1 MSIRHLTDTR
11 GRSYSKRFSANENHQ
26 QAVDTADLR
35 RQIRL
40 NKDAGNAKFL
50 LHNSIAEK
58 LLEAYDLLNGKPK
71 EDLRRI
77 FGS

>member
-1 MSIRHLTDTR
+1 MSTIRHLTDTR
-11 GRSYSKRFSANENHQ
+11 GQRYSRKFISVEKPQ
-26 QAVDTADLR
+26 SVDTEEIR

-40 NKDAGNAKFL
+40 SKDAGHSKMPTYHTVL
-50 LHNSIAEK
+50 EK
-58 LLEAYDLLNGKPK
+58 LCEAYDLLNGKPK